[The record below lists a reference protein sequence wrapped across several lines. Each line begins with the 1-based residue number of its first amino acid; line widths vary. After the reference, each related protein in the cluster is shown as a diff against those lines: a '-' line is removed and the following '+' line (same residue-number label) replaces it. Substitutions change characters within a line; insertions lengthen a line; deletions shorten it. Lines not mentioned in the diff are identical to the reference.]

1 MLWYFATVIIWLVNV
16 CFTSELIIYDT
27 EALSSEFK
35 SNLRYKKKIEMIAKN
50 PFPKSLGGLGEPLRG
65 ELKNLLKF
73 RFNNHYRVVY
83 QLKIEQTRINILIVG
98 LRADGQVYQA
108 ATNRL

>member
-1 MLWYFATVIIWLVNV
+1 MQ
-16 CFTSELIIYDT
+16 FTIYYHLAVKQDIKK
-27 EALSSEFK
+27 LRLNKK
-35 SNLRYKKKIEMIAKN
+35 SRYQLKKKIEMIAKN

-73 RFNNHYRVVY
+73 RFNNHYSVVY
-83 QLKIEQTRINILIVG
+83 QLKIEQTRINILIIG

-108 ATNRL
+108 AANRL